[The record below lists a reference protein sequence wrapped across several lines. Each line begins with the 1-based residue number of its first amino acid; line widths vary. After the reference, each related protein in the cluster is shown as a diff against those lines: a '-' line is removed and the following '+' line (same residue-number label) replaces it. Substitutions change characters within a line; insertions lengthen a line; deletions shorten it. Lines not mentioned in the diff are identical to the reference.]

1 MIFDWFCTLL
11 SWLTSSEA
19 SEKKRSDRRQNTEKA
34 PKKVSQP
41 GCMLNTGEL
50 TMPPG
55 FKGEISLGGQ
65 LFKFP
70 HFKDGK
76 ISPEM
81 WQAVAEPGKEPTA
94 VDI

>member
-1 MIFDWFCTLL
+1 
-11 SWLTSSEA
+11 
-19 SEKKRSDRRQNTEKA
+19 
-34 PKKVSQP
+34 
-41 GCMLNTGEL
+41 MLNTGEL

-55 FKGEISLGGQ
+55 FKGEISLGDQ

-81 WQAVAEPGKEPTA
+81 WQVVAEPGKESTA